1 MQFPFGYLN
10 LAAALETL
18 YSLHLYLFDHYS
30 RSVLNTASSLT
41 QYVTGS
47 YSFRSYQLLVLY
59 VLLFV

>member
-1 MQFPFGYLN
+1 MQFSFGYLN

-18 YSLHLYLFDHYS
+18 YSLYLYLFDHYL
-30 RSVLNTASSLT
+30 RSVLNTASG
-41 QYVTGS
+41 YVTGS